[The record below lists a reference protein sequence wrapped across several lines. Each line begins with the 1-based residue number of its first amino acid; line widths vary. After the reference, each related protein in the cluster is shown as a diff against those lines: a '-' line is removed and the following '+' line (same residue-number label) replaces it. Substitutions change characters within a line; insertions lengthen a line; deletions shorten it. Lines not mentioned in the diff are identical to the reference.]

1 MMRFAV
7 RRSRNLIIATVV
19 GLVLILWL
27 SLQDVSLQRS
37 AYTSGWLL
45 IGMCFFLAAYNL
57 RKKLTFIPLGA
68 SASWLQWH
76 IYVGLLS
83 IVVFICHA
91 IHKADAGFDWPNGA
105 LESLLA
111 LLYVL
116 VAGSGLF
123 GLFITRVIPGRL
135 TVRGEEV
142 IFERIGAFRR
152 RVRDEAAALVVQS
165 VAEADVTTIADY
177 YTNRLAIFF
186 ERPRNFWRH
195 LIQSAGPRHQYL
207 RELSDLDR
215 YLSDVERPIAA
226 KLTTLVEVKDDLDYQ
241 YALQFTLKTWL
252 FAHIGMTYGL
262 LLLAVLH
269 AVLAYAFAGGV
280 A

>member
-1 MMRFAV
+1 V
-7 RRSRNLIIATVV
+7 
-19 GLVLILWL
+19 WL
-27 SLQDVSLQRS
+27 GLQDVSLQRS

-57 RKKLTFIPLGA
+57 RKKLPFIPLGA
-68 SASWLQWH
+68 SSSWLQFH

-83 IVVFICHA
+83 IVVFIGHA
-91 IHKADAGFDWPNGA
+91 VYKPDAGFSWPNGY
-105 LESLLA
+105 LEFTLG
-111 LLYVL
+111 LLYAL
-116 VAGSGLF
+116 VAASGVF
-123 GLFITRVIPGRL
+123 GLFITRFIPARL

-142 IFERIGAFRR
+142 IFERIGSFRR

-177 YTNRLAIFF
+177 YTHRLAVFF

-195 LIQSAGPRHQYL
+195 LIQSAGPRHEYL

-241 YALQFTLKTWL
+241 HALQFTLKTWL
-252 FAHIGMTYGL
+252 FAHIGLTYAM
-262 LLLAVLH
+262 LLLAAMH

>member
-7 RRSRNLIIATVV
+7 RRTRNLIIAALAAI
-19 GLVLILWL
+19 GLIVWL
-27 SLQDVSLQRS
+27 GLQDVSLQRS

-57 RKKLTFIPLGA
+57 RKKLPFIPLGA
-68 SASWLQWH
+68 SSSWLQFH

-83 IVVFICHA
+83 IVVFIGHA
-91 IHKADAGFDWPNGA
+91 VYKPDAGFSWPNGY
-105 LESLLA
+105 LEFTLG
-111 LLYVL
+111 LLYAL
-116 VAGSGLF
+116 VAASGVF
-123 GLFITRVIPGRL
+123 GLFITRFIPARL

-142 IFERIGAFRR
+142 IFERIGSFRR

-177 YTNRLAIFF
+177 YTHRLAVFF

-195 LIQSAGPRHQYL
+195 LIQSAGPRHEYL

-241 YALQFTLKTWL
+241 HALQFTLKTWL
-252 FAHIGMTYGL
+252 FAHIGLTYAM
-262 LLLAVLH
+262 LLLAAMH